1 MTTVNETDSRRDY
14 RATLNI
20 TLNDKDLGAFPQR
33 GNLPGKEPEFQRR
46 WEEMDLYRK
55 SLDKPGGTFVLHDG
69 PPYSNGDIHLG
80 HALNKTAK
88 DIITRFRTMQGL
100 KSPYVPGWDN
110 HGMPIEN
117 AVAKEFR
124 AKKQQ
129 VDRVTLRR
137 ACRAYAEKWVEVQ
150 RQQFKRLGVRG
161 EWDNPYLTMS
171 YDFEARI
178 VEVFGEL
185 AEKGFIYRGLKPVFW
200 CGTCETALADAEVVY
215 EDHTSNS
222 IYVRFPLVHDPDG
235 VFNEPYE
242 GGTSG
247 LAPYAVIWTTTPWTI
262 PANLALAVH
271 PDADYVVVEVD
282 GSAYLLAEPL
292 LEATLKAI
300 TKPGEEGDVAP
311 PKLLRRLKGRDL
323 ENLVFRH
330 PLFERTSRVVL
341 ADYVTMDAG
350 TGIVHTAPGHG
361 KEDFETGRTYGLEVL
376 NPVDAS
382 GRYTAA
388 AGEYGGRSFQG
399 LRVTTFGQSDKDSEA
414 NVALVD
420 ALRESGALLNASRV
434 THSYPH
440 CWRCNSPVIFRATVQ
455 WFMNIDLA
463 MGERQ
468 VETSPLSR
476 SLGEAGTRGAGG
488 GVRATFREKALQAI
502 EAVEWFPKESINRI
516 TSMVANRPDWCVSRQ
531 RSWGVGIPAF
541 YCNQCGEHILQRES
555 VKAVADL
562 VRRESSDAWYERS
575 PREILPDGFT
585 CPHCAASV
593 DELRKETDV
602 LDVWFDSG
610 STNRAVLQNRE
621 QWPDLKWPADIYLE
635 GGDQHRGW
643 FNSSLMI
650 AVATQGRAPFESVV
664 TNGWTLDENGEA
676 FSKSKGNGVNP
687 LTVIEKYGAD
697 IVRWWVVSQNFME
710 DNRCGENLLKQV
722 SEMYRRIRNTFRFL
736 INNLYDFDPSL
747 HAVADPELEELDR
760 WAIEQL
766 NLVVET
772 CENAYNKYEFHRV
785 YQSVINFC
793 SVELSAFYLDVLKDR
808 LYASAADSKERRSA
822 QTAMHRI
829 AETLARLLAPILVHT
844 TEEVWDYLKLS
855 SKSESVHLADLPTAR
870 PSDTALIE
878 RWLPLLTAR
887 DAVKKSLEEAR
898 QSGRIGNPLEA
909 RVVLPATMRSLETFG
924 EQLPALFLV
933 SQVSFG
939 SSDQIEVTAAE
950 GVKCA
955 RCWLVKADVGSVAD
969 YPDLCARCSAAI
981 MTDRE

>member
-1 MTTVNETDSRRDY
+1 
-14 RATLNI
+14 
-20 TLNDKDLGAFPQR
+20 
-33 GNLPGKEPEFQRR
+33 
-46 WEEMDLYRK
+46 
-55 SLDKPGGTFVLHDG
+55 
-69 PPYSNGDIHLG
+69 
-80 HALNKTAK
+80 
-88 DIITRFRTMQGL
+88 
-100 KSPYVPGWDN
+100 
-110 HGMPIEN
+110 MPIEN

-124 AKKQQ
+124 DKKQQ

-150 RQQFKRLGVRG
+150 RKQFKRLGIRG

-222 IYVRFPLVHDPDG
+222 IYVRFPLVYDPDG
-235 VFNEPYE
+235 VFQEPYE
-242 GGTSG
+242 GGATG
-247 LAPYAVIWTTTPWTI
+247 LTPCAVIWTTTPWTI

-282 GSAYLLAEPL
+282 GRAYLLAEPM

-300 TKPGEEGDVAP
+300 AKPGEEADVVAP
-311 PKLLRRLKGRDL
+311 KQLRRFKGRDL

-341 ADYVTMDAG
+341 ADYVTMDTG

-361 KEDFETGRTYGLEVL
+361 KEDFETGKTYGLEVL

-388 AGEYGGRSFQG
+388 AGEYAGRSFQG
-399 LRVTTFGQSDKDSEA
+399 LRVTTFGHSDKDSEA
-414 NVALVD
+414 NVALVE

-455 WFMNIDLA
+455 WFMNIDLP
-463 MGERQ
+463 GEG
-468 VETSPLSR
+468 S
-476 SLGEAGTRGAGG
+476 
-488 GVRATFREKALQAI
+488 TFREQALKAI

-541 YCNQCGEHILQRES
+541 YCNACGGHILQRES
-555 VKAVADL
+555 VQAVANL
-562 VRRESSDAWYERS
+562 VRSQSSDAWYERT
-575 PREILPDGFT
+575 PREILPEGFT
-585 CPHCAASV
+585 CPHCSA
-593 DELRKETDV
+593 DDDQLRKETDV

-610 STNRAVLQNRE
+610 STNRAVLQNNK
-621 QWPDLKWPADIYLE
+621 QWPDLTWPADVYLE

-650 AVATQGRAPFESVV
+650 AAATMGRAPFNSVI

-710 DNRCGENLLKQV
+710 DTRCGENLLKQV
-722 SEMYRRIRNTFRFL
+722 SEMYRRVRNTFRFL
-736 INNLYDFDPSL
+736 INNLYDFDPSQ
-747 HAVADPELEELDR
+747 HAVADSELEELDR

-808 LYASAADSKERRSA
+808 LYASAAESRERRSA

-844 TEEVWDYLKLS
+844 TEEVWDYLKLPD
-855 SKSESVHLADLPTAR
+855 KPESVHLAELPKAR
-870 PSDTALIE
+870 PLDTALIE
-878 RWLPLLTAR
+878 RWSPLLTAR

-898 QSGRIGNPLEA
+898 QSGKIGNPLEA
-909 RVVLPATMRSLETFG
+909 RVVLPASMRSLEVFG

-933 SQVSFG
+933 SQVMFG
-939 SSDQIEVTAAE
+939 ESDQIDVTAAE

-955 RCWLVKADVGSVAD
+955 RCWLVKADVGSVASH
-969 YPDLCARCSAAI
+969 PDLCARCSAAI
-981 MTDRE
+981 A